1 MKNAITSSPAKLIPQ
16 ITLVIPGITSYGAI
30 LGFPETYEA
39 TLTAKK
45 AELVSL
51 DAQYEQGKLDLG
63 TSRKAKQLAITNGR
77 NHFRTVRELLRPTLT
92 STYSQLWDAFGF
104 TGSLALPNT
113 VDKLVLALTK
123 LGSHLTA
130 NPALGVAESNLVA
143 AKTLALENALTTANA
158 AVNQKKADRQRL
170 HEDRAAKA
178 EEVRFLMREVLSTL
192 RLKLT
197 PLDSRWVEFGLN
209 KPGAQPIPPVPEG
222 VTAVLIGTNAIS
234 IKWPAVVRAEYCRI
248 WARVIGVDEEMRHV
262 GTSSD
267 LDFLL
272 EQLPGNSQVEIALSA
287 VNNGGESGK
296 SAVIVVQTL

>member
-1 MKNAITSSPAKLIPQ
+1 MVNKITKSPAQLIPQ
-16 ITLVIPGITSYGAI
+16 ITSVIPGITSYGAI

-39 TLTAKK
+39 TLTEKK

-51 DAQYEQGKLDLG
+51 DEQYEQGKLDLG

-77 NHFRTVRELLRPTLT
+77 SHFRTVRELLRPTLT

-130 NPALGVAESNLVA
+130 NPDLGVAESNLVA

-158 AVNQKKADRQRL
+158 AVNKKKADRQRL
-170 HEDRAAKA
+170 HEGRLVAAA
-178 EEVRFLMREVLSTL
+178 EVRLLVREVLSML
-192 RLKLT
+192 HLKLT
-197 PLDSRWVEFGLN
+197 PLDARWTEFGFN
-209 KPGAQPIPPVPEG
+209 KPGAQPIPPVPVD

-234 IKWPAVVRAEYCRI
+234 IKWPPVVRAEHCRI
-248 WARVIGVDEEMRHV
+248 WARVIGVDAELKHV
-262 GTSSD
+262 GSSSD

-272 EQLPGNSQVEIALSA
+272 EQLPGNSEVEIALSA